1 MPQGAMF
8 GMKGFLSLINDL
20 QPSLPLFKYV
30 DDSTTL
36 DIIRKKDPDNNSMQ
50 KAIDFISHWTKTNDM
65 QINAKKTHELLM
77 SFQKHLPN
85 PSPNQIDGQSIDRVC
100 SAKLVGKHIQDD
112 LKWDVHVQ
120 EMLKK
125 ARIKLHFLIQLKK
138 SRVPYNHAISFY
150 KSVIVPQ
157 LEYAYPAWATSITK
171 EQSNDIERIQKRAL
185 KIVFPDLDYNQAL
198 EKANLKTLSQRRLEL
213 QKESNILHTILPKVK
228 DSNYSLISNLKY
240 TLPKV
245 KTNRFKSS
253 FIPYCLYNFQ

>member
-1 MPQGAMF
+1 
-8 GMKGFLSLINDL
+8 
-20 QPSLPLFKYV
+20 
-30 DDSTTL
+30 
-36 DIIRKKDPDNNSMQ
+36 
-50 KAIDFISHWTKTNDM
+50 M
-65 QINAKKTHELLM
+65 QINAQKTHELLI
-77 SFQKHLPN
+77 SFQKHPPN
-85 PSPNQIDGQSIDRVC
+85 PPPIQIDGQSIDRVC
-100 SAKLVGKHIQDD
+100 SAKLVGIHIQDD

-138 SRVPYNHAISFY
+138 SRVLPNPAISFY

-157 LEYAYPAWATSITK
+157 LEYACPAWATSITK

-185 KIVFPDLDYNQAL
+185 KIVFPDLDYSQAL

-213 QKESNILHTILPKVK
+213 CKKFFTELQKESNILHSILPKVK
-228 DSNYSLISNLKY
+228 GSNYSLRSNLKY

-245 KTNRFKSS
+245 KKNRFKSF